1 MEEVAAFVICGQ
13 MSLVLVGI
21 SSSEFPPQDSS
32 SLSYAD
38 VHSDFPSWAEAV
50 CSFLLIQPQ
59 NHFFSPR
66 RILQE

>member
-13 MSLVLVGI
+13 MSLVHVGI

-38 VHSDFPSWAEAV
+38 VHSDFPSWA
-50 CSFLLIQPQ
+50 
-59 NHFFSPR
+59 
-66 RILQE
+66 